1 MDIETIHSID
11 TSDVRM
17 TDAHRPDPRADSR
30 ADSRGRTGVQAA
42 LLRDVTAADGTTP
55 HAKQKEKKKFWLPAV
70 RVGVAVPEVGARMTG
85 RVLGFLECGSAVLML
100 PENVPAL
107 LSPRH
112 YSWMEPRCNLTK
124 RLKIGQEIAVEVRKL
139 HTNVQGKTK
148 VKVSHRL
155 TRPNPWEQIDQD
167 HPVGS
172 RTMGQVVEIGR
183 FDIWVELETGYIAK
197 VAKEEISWGRQS
209 PEAEELLEI
218 GAWIE
223 LQIMSTDKESRLI
236 LASHRR
242 VSSNPWE
249 TVEQTHP
256 VGSTAWGVVDGFCR
270 AGMFVELENGLVALV
285 PLLEISWVTHKAQS
299 MEYFKLGDRIEVVI
313 QSTDKQMERICASHR
328 ETMANPWEAFL
339 TRHAIGSV
347 STGIVQK
354 SVNYGLFVIIEDGF
368 VGLLHSSRLGPG
380 AALNVGDTVRVRII
394 DCNPQERRIALADAA
409 SEPVD
414 FASESCEAQQMIK
427 QAA

>member
-1 MDIETIHSID
+1 M
-11 TSDVRM
+11 
-17 TDAHRPDPRADSR
+17 
-30 ADSRGRTGVQAA
+30 QAA
-42 LLRDVTAADGTTP
+42 VLRDVTAADGTTP
-55 HAKQKEKKKFWLPAV
+55 HANQKAKKKFWLPAV
-70 RVGVAVPEVGARMTG
+70 REGVAVPEVGTRTTG
-85 RVLGFLECGSAVLML
+85 RVVGFLECGAAVLML
-100 PENVPAL
+100 PESVPAL

-112 YSWMEPRCNLTK
+112 YSWMEPTCDLTK
-124 RLKIGQEIAVEVRKL
+124 RLKIGQELAVEVRKL
-139 HTNVQGKTK
+139 HTNALGKTR

-167 HPVGS
+167 HPAGS
-172 RTMGQVVEIGR
+172 RTMGQVMEIGR
-183 FDIWVELETGYIAK
+183 FGMWVELETGYSAM
-197 VAKEEISWGRQS
+197 VAKEEISWGRKS
-209 PEAEELLEI
+209 PKAEELFEI

-223 LQIMSTDKESRLI
+223 LEIMSTDKESCSI

-242 VSSNPWE
+242 ASGNPWV
-249 TVEQTHP
+249 TIDQTHP
-256 VGSTAWGVVDGFCR
+256 VGSIAWGVVRGFCR
-270 AGMFVELENGLVALV
+270 AGMLVELENGLVALV
-285 PLLEISWVTHKAQS
+285 PPGEISWVTHKAQS

-313 QSTDKQMERICASHR
+313 QSTDKQRERICASHR
-328 ETMANPWEAFL
+328 ETLANPWEAFL

-368 VGLLHSSRLGPG
+368 VGLLHNSKLGPG
-380 AALNVGDTVRVRII
+380 AVLNVGDTVRVRII
-394 DCNPQERRIALADAA
+394 DCNPQERRIVLADAT